1 MEVASPFTALLLVV
15 GLVGLEPGRGRDSIN
30 DAPKDDE
37 GMNGFSPPNP
47 VT

>member
-1 MEVASPFTALLLVV
+1 VVLLVT
-15 GLVGLEPGRGRDSIN
+15 GLVGPEPEMGGRDSIN

-37 GMNGFSPPNP
+37 GMNGFRPSNP